1 MLRLP
6 RLYPILD
13 TAVLARCG
21 LEPEEAASAMLE
33 AGAAILQLRHKGPFT
48 RKMLEAAAK
57 ISALCRRN
65 GARFIVND
73 RADVALIADAGL
85 HVGQDDLPPAEARKL
100 LGPGRVLGFSTH
112 NPEQLEAALAEPVD
126 YVAFGPIFATASKQ
140 NPDPT
145 VGLGQLPELA
155 ARAHAAGRPLV
166 AIGGI
171 TRARALDVL
180 AAGAD
185 SLAVIADLYPDPC
198 TAESLRRRVREWL
211 ELLPPTRD

>member
-13 TAVLARCG
+13 TAALARGG
-21 LEPEEAASAMLE
+21 LEPEEAAKAMLE
-33 AGAAILQLRHKGPFT
+33 AGAGILQLRHKGPFT
-48 RKMLEAAAK
+48 RRLLEAAKSIGAM
-57 ISALCRRN
+57 CRQY

-73 RADVALIADAGL
+73 RADVALLADAGL
-85 HVGQDDLPPAEARKL
+85 HVGQEDLPPAEARRL
-100 LGPGRVLGFSTH
+100 LGPTRLLGFSTH
-112 NPEQLEAALAEPVD
+112 NPQQLEAALAEPVD

-140 NPDPT
+140 NPDPI
-145 VGLGQLPELA
+145 VGLAQLPELA

-198 TAESLRRRVREWL
+198 TADSLRRRVREWL
-211 ELLPPTRD
+211 ELLPPTQD